1 MDFANTVVGC
11 CHGFLRNYES
21 CHCSNLSFLIL
32 FSISRELRFKKKLKR
47 FFEIRNLVIEYCESN
62 LRNSKFCIQIW
73 LLKCFQYPRCDL
85 FYRLFRIGQRT
96 CKFEYMKFFMIFKFQ
111 YMIFLMISFNFFFKK
126 IFKSWRSE
134 RCSWGLSEYSQGLHI
149 LPPKMAAQFFVFFAM
164 TFFIFSIFREQY
176 KKIKKIKNPQPWSW
190 ILWKFSQGLQ
200 ILRPK
205 ATAQMLSWCDILFL
219 RLFSKNLQNQ
229 VFPTISEET
238 YYQGT
243 LRRCKPRLQI

>member
-134 RCSWGLSEYSQGLHI
+134 RCSWVLSRFSQELRVLWLLKSFFSDFFFQFPENLDLKKKLKRLKFATLLLSTVRVISGI
-149 LPPKMAAQFFVFFAM
+149 LSFVSKCDCSNA
-164 TFFIFSIFREQY
+164 FSIQNVTCFASFQ
-176 KKIKKIKNPQPWSW
+176 NW
-190 ILWKFSQGLQ
+190 
-200 ILRPK
+200 
-205 ATAQMLSWCDILFL
+205 
-219 RLFSKNLQNQ
+219 SKNL
-229 VFPTISEET
+229 
-238 YYQGT
+238 
-243 LRRCKPRLQI
+243 